1 MPLGPQETLESGLAL
16 PSFHWEPYREHRPQ
30 GPEAQRR
37 RQAQRRRVGE
47 PKPSSAYSHRG
58 SSPTRCVPIHS
69 WGEETLGK
77 RTWHRGPRDPE
88 MHGRGWTGMRSGTG
102 HLPSAPLSA
111 PPRLWSWRT
120 SHHRFVPVILT
131 VLPRCIQSRPSSHP
145 LPLKLPAFLKVQ
157 LRNLPLKEPLL
168 SSPRPWTPD
177 RDCSLLRTPCTW
189 PVDTALLMTSFY

>member
-30 GPEAQRR
+30 GPE
-37 RQAQRRRVGE
+37 AQRRRVGE

-111 PPRLWSWRT
+111 PPPTLVLEDQPPQVCPRDSDGAAPL
-120 SHHRFVPVILT
+120 HPVPT
-131 VLPRCIQSRPSSHP
+131 
-145 LPLKLPAFLKVQ
+145 
-157 LRNLPLKEPLL
+157 LL
-168 SSPRPWTPD
+168 SPPAPEAARFS
-177 RDCSLLRTPCTW
+177 
-189 PVDTALLMTSFY
+189 